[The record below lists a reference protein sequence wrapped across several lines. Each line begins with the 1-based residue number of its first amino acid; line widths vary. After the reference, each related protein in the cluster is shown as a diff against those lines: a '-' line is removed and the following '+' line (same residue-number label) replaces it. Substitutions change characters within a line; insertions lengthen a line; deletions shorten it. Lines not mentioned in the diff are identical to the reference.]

1 MKITSK
7 VLSIPPYISTTWSN
21 ISSMHVKEE
30 SGTFRLII
38 LLNDGPQVEIPN
50 LDRQS
55 IDTIFHAHA
64 QYSEDRTSAI
74 ELPKTN
80 EESPISFTLPLSADG
95 MGNTLEGFGPAVQHN
110 PDQADLPPLP
120 EGVLKK
126 ISAIASAFGI
136 EALPNLPKA
145 EPGCSC
151 VYCQIMNAIH
161 GESAIEED
169 EVTEEDLKFRN
180 WEINQTADKLY
191 MVTNPIDENEH
202 YSVFLGE
209 PIGCTCGQ
217 KNCEHIRAVL
227 ST

>member
-1 MKITSK
+1 
-7 VLSIPPYISTTWSN
+7 
-21 ISSMHVKEE
+21 MHVKEE
-30 SGTFRLII
+30 SGAFRLII
-38 LLNDGPQVEIPN
+38 LLNDGPQVEIPS
-50 LDRQS
+50 LDRDS
-55 IDTIFHAHA
+55 IDKIFNSHA
-64 QYSEDRTSAI
+64 QYSEDNSMLI
-74 ELPKTN
+74 EAQKSSS
-80 EESPISFTLPLSADG
+80 ESPISFTLPLSADG
-95 MGNTLEGFGPAVQHN
+95 MGNTIEGFGPATQHN

-136 EALPNLPKA
+136 ESLPNLPKA
-145 EPGCSC
+145 EPGCNC

-161 GESAIEED
+161 GESAIEEE

-180 WEINQTADKLY
+180 WEVNQTSDKLY